1 MRHYRKPL
9 AIAVALAV
17 AVGAA
22 GPAVAKTSGQAAAA
36 KAAARAKLMAE
47 HRGGTFTMLAKG
59 AGGSLDPQI
68 NYTLQYWQLYQ
79 STQDGLVAFK
89 HAAGTKAFTL
99 VPDLAVALPKPTD
112 GGKTWTFKLRKGIK
126 YSTGATVQPRDFLWT
141 FQRIFKVHTPTAGG
155 FYSGL
160 VGADKCLKTPATCDL
175 SKSVVI
181 DNKAG
186 TVTFHLVK
194 PDAE

>member
-89 HAAGTKAFTL
+89 RRSRRNSNALPWKLL
-99 VPDLAVALPKPTD
+99 VPDFV
-112 GGKTWTFKLRKGIK
+112 
-126 YSTGATVQPRDFLWT
+126 
-141 FQRIFKVHTPTAGG
+141 TA
-155 FYSGL
+155 F
-160 VGADKCLKTPATCDL
+160 
-175 SKSVVI
+175 I
-181 DNKAG
+181 DAAACIP
-186 TVTFHLVK
+186 F
-194 PDAE
+194 

>member
-22 GPAVAKTSGQAAAA
+22 GTAVAKTTRLRAAAA

-47 HRGGTFTMLAKG
+47 HRGGTFSMLAKG

-99 VPDLAVALPKPTD
+99 VPDLAVALPEAD
-112 GGKTWTFKLRKGIK
+112 GRRQDLDVQAAQGHQVLDGRH
-126 YSTGATVQPRDFLWT
+126 GA
-141 FQRIFKVHTPTAGG
+141 A
-155 FYSGL
+155 
-160 VGADKCLKTPATCDL
+160 A
-175 SKSVVI
+175 
-181 DNKAG
+181 
-186 TVTFHLVK
+186 
-194 PDAE
+194 